1 MTLGNF
7 GVCIPGSDGIYLSIF
22 SISGGDWHLGVAS
35 IKQMAATFAAFD
47 HPQTMLNV
55 SLNTLMIY
63 CMCMPQHGVTMFQ
76 QGAFV
81 ASISGRPW
89 HSVGID
95 ESHEMMANRISKMS
109 TIRPSHE
116 GIDRWLHYMPIR
128 SRMIENVSVELF
140 PEQETVHKSESSL
153 TNTK

>member
-1 MTLGNF
+1 
-7 GVCIPGSDGIYLSIF
+7 
-22 SISGGDWHLGVAS
+22 
-35 IKQMAATFAAFD
+35 MAATFAAFD
-47 HPQTMLNV
+47 HPQTMLTL
-55 SLNTLMIY
+55 SLNTLMIL
-63 CMCMPQHGVTMFQ
+63 CMPQHGVTMFQ

-81 ASISGRPW
+81 LSISGRPW

-116 GIDRWLHYMPIR
+116 EGIDRWLRYMPIR

-153 TNTK
+153 TTTNSKNYNFKGTKYKLQN